1 MNRSPNNTKRGNRQ
15 KECLCDKYQSHSW
28 KNRSRSTHS
37 LCYFISFVVLIFG
50 LLLLLFCLQK
60 RKFIASFLFWY
71 TSFATKQIGLMVLKI
86 PAKGT
91 LKTVFWTQMTKHCD
105 ALFLYYLMIT
115 NLPFFTFFPT
125 TSKIAENLKDK
136 YQNSWAAEAKP
147 GRDWSSRVPWAKTM
161 GVHALRDWL
170 KENWGIWFKEKQL
183 LNNMFN
189 VQNCSKC
196 HNHSYYGCH
205 HPCSRFQ
212 ALDDTSH
219 FLFYLSSSPLPSSS
233 LGQSRPTAGKA

>member
-1 MNRSPNNTKRGNRQ
+1 MVLSTTISWQRLIVIEYLKYKRPTKMYIEKKKRLKTAICCAQPCTPNVNRSPNNTKRGNRQ

-147 GRDWSSRVPWAKTM
+147 GRD
-161 GVHALRDWL
+161 
-170 KENWGIWFKEKQL
+170 
-183 LNNMFN
+183 
-189 VQNCSKC
+189 
-196 HNHSYYGCH
+196 
-205 HPCSRFQ
+205 
-212 ALDDTSH
+212 
-219 FLFYLSSSPLPSSS
+219 
-233 LGQSRPTAGKA
+233 